1 MSSIQWCFLPLILT
15 VICGRLAHGATD
27 PVGTSSISATPANGE
42 PFSSATPAPSG
53 TEAVNSTGVNT
64 TEVPTLAT
72 VSSTVNTTLSAT
84 EAPTAAPESPTA
96 TTVQPTVSPQACL
109 CDLTPGFCDIGC
121 CCDTA
126 DCGLAN
132 LSAVFT
138 GCPQRAIS
146 GVCVEKWLM
155 FRANVDSSLITVTD
169 SLFCVQPSDNTSQSF
184 PAQPQHPV
192 LGDSYHFSPQKSP
205 TVGPS
210 RSFYMVDDVI
220 QTYFPNSSVRG
231 LLRQPS
237 PGPAASA
244 FCIDRNPAKFL
255 RSVSLSCARMVTPQ
269 SCITDPSLSAN
280 SYFSDLHLIKIPKA
294 EMAPV
299 SDFLIPVTN
308 LSVWPSPTL
317 RNSTCINAVQKVK
330 LVIFYTGR
338 GELKSATVDV
348 TLADVNQSQLLLQT
362 HSVEFQL
369 TKTSPTPAILNP
381 AVGLKVGS
389 PLIGRFLKEA
399 MPLTSLGVSQS
410 GTCSPDTTTRAPIL
424 FTHNIITGCTFSSP
438 ANDCSELRSQ
448 IYGILQGLATPDEI
462 AMSLGS
468 QPDWARVITQEC
480 PFSLQETCE
489 SGCLLPH
496 SLSIEVLWARLGP
509 LDLPQNYILG
519 ARYLFQCQNFKC
531 PLSSSL
537 ALTTRVTFADSTVY
551 PEPPRGLPQPFWKF
565 PFGFFTRGSAELDG
579 HIIMNSSSTEKV
591 TWSLMLLTVMSL
603 TGLEFL
609 CR

>member
-1 MSSIQWCFLPLILT
+1 MTLS
-15 VICGRLAHGATD
+15 GKRLAHNHILLILYCKQCLIYQKFVHRIIT
-27 PVGTSSISATPANGE
+27 TTHCFLCHIL
-42 PFSSATPAPSG
+42 
-53 TEAVNSTGVNT
+53 ST
-64 TEVPTLAT
+64 
-72 VSSTVNTTLSAT
+72 
-84 EAPTAAPESPTA
+84 
-96 TTVQPTVSPQACL
+96 
-109 CDLTPGFCDIGC
+109 
-121 CCDTA
+121 
-126 DCGLAN
+126 
-132 LSAVFT
+132 
-138 GCPQRAIS
+138 
-146 GVCVEKWLM
+146 
-155 FRANVDSSLITVTD
+155 LI
-169 SLFCVQPSDNTSQSF
+169 P
-184 PAQPQHPV
+184 P
-192 LGDSYHFSPQKSP
+192 
-205 TVGPS
+205 
-210 RSFYMVDDVI
+210 
-220 QTYFPNSSVRG
+220 
-231 LLRQPS
+231 LLLE
-237 PGPAASA
+237 
-244 FCIDRNPAKFL
+244 FL

-280 SYFSDLHLIKIPKA
+280 SYFSDLHLVKIPKA

-317 RNSTCINAVQKVK
+317 RNSSCINAVQKVK
-330 LVIFYTGR
+330 FVIFYTGR
-338 GELKSATVDV
+338 GELTNATVDV
-348 TLADVNQSQLLLQT
+348 TLADVDQSQLLLQT

-369 TKTSPTPAILNP
+369 TKPIPTPAILNP

-424 FTHNIITGCTFSSP
+424 FTHNIITGCTFSSL

-462 AMSLGS
+462 AMSSGS

-489 SGCLLPH
+489 SGCVLPH

-579 HIIMNSSSTEKV
+579 HIIMNSSSSTEKV